1 MAEAGFA
8 GCPDQLLLRRRRR
21 VRNALRSTRH
31 AAAIRLADL
40 GVVVPTERSAEVAL
54 WVSDVNHH
62 YELAVQVGAKVIRP
76 PMDAPDGRLRY
87 AWFTDPERHQIRLLK
102 QLQQHTLEE
111 RFS

>member
-1 MAEAGFA
+1 MTEAGFA

-31 AAAIRLADL
+31 AAGIRLADL

-62 YELAVQVGAKVIRP
+62 YELAMQVGAATPNATKS
-76 PMDAPDGRLRY
+76 GC
-87 AWFTDPERHQIRLLK
+87 
-102 QLQQHTLEE
+102 
-111 RFS
+111 